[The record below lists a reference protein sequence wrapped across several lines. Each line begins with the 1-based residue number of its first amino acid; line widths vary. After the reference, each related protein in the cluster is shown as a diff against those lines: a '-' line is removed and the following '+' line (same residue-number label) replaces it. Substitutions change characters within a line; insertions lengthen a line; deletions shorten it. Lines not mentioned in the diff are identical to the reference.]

1 MSFSLLI
8 ALFVA
13 FGFDTPT
20 GPGALPRAEL
30 VPRSS
35 RSWAAWRSPG
45 SSPSGWGVWWRSG
58 WRIEDA

>member
-20 GPGALPRAEL
+20 GPGALPA
-30 VPRSS
+30 PRSCRVS
-35 RSWAAWRSPG
+35 SKCWAAWRSSG
-45 SSPSGWGVWWRSG
+45 SSPSAWGDWWRSA
-58 WRIEDA
+58 WRIEDE